1 MQYNAGCSPDAHIK
15 PHQNPQQKL
24 KCSCSNL
31 KLDYLSEYMQN
42 TMQKA
47 HKRAQMAMQ
56 ERTNNQQER
65 NAMCETMH
73 NIMQDTSKKQTT
85 KKKQL

>member
-1 MQYNAGCSPDAHIK
+1 
-15 PHQNPQQKL
+15 
-24 KCSCSNL
+24 
-31 KLDYLSEYMQN
+31 
-42 TMQKA
+42 MQKA

-73 NIMQDTSKKQTT
+73 NIMQDTSKKTNY
-85 KKKQL
+85 KKKKKKKKKNL

>member
-1 MQYNAGCSPDAHIK
+1 
-15 PHQNPQQKL
+15 
-24 KCSCSNL
+24 
-31 KLDYLSEYMQN
+31 
-42 TMQKA
+42 MQKA
-47 HKRAQMAMQ
+47 DKRAQMAMQ

-85 KKKQL
+85 NGAY

>member
-1 MQYNAGCSPDAHIK
+1 
-15 PHQNPQQKL
+15 
-24 KCSCSNL
+24 
-31 KLDYLSEYMQN
+31 MQN

-56 ERTNNQQER
+56 ERTYNQQKR

-73 NIMQDTSKKQTT
+73 DIMAGHIKKTNYT
-85 KKKQL
+85 KTIDDAYYGAY